1 MLSEEL
7 RTAINKE
14 LDLCKPE
21 YTPIIC
27 GMLEDEKARELLIIE
42 VSKRMVARNM
52 EIGRAIVDIDDEFNP
67 NSLW

>member
-1 MLSEEL
+1 
-7 RTAINKE
+7 
-14 LDLCKPE
+14 
-21 YTPIIC
+21 
-27 GMLEDEKARELLIIE
+27 MLEDEKARELLIIE

>member
-1 MLSEEL
+1 MLTKEL
-7 RTAINKE
+7 KAAINKE

-21 YTPIIC
+21 HTPIIC
-27 GMLEDEKARELLIIE
+27 GMLENEKARELLIIE